1 MKNIFT
7 FSALIILFVTCT
19 VSAQYKNEPKLKEN
33 ESIYSKSYSSLNK
46 STFGVL
52 AQLPKKSTVTS
63 YVGAGYSF
71 VIFTSNVMNT
81 GYPVFDT
88 RSGDFL
94 SEINLYYGFAIAKA
108 LTLEFEPSILFTRNN
123 REIQI
128 NLNTPKYVGLD
139 TFYYNFPSALSMIA
153 FPLAINARFF
163 PFFATKGFG
172 RLFFIGAGGGV
183 IWIREEYDNNY
194 TKTPIPYYYGYG
206 YGSYPITESTSQWA
220 PLFRLMTGFTGT
232 GGQFGFGGEIRYNF
246 VPLKKSDEAFLTRI
260 APNFNSVDLSLRFY
274 FSL

>member
-1 MKNIFT
+1 MKNTFT
-7 FSALIILFVTCT
+7 FSALIILFVTCSI
-19 VSAQYKNEPKLKEN
+19 SAQYKSELRLKEN
-33 ESIYSKSYSSLNK
+33 ESIYSINYNSLHK
-46 STFGVL
+46 STFGAL
-52 AQLPKKSTVTS
+52 AQLKKRSVVTS

-71 VIFTSNVMNT
+71 VIFTASEMNT

-123 REIQI
+123 RAIQI
-128 NLNTPKYVGLD
+128 NLNKPKYVGID
-139 TFYYNFPSALSMIA
+139 TFYYNFPSQLSMIA

-172 RLFFIGAGGGV
+172 RLFFVGAGGGV

-194 TKTPIPYYYGYG
+194 TKTPTPYYYGL
-206 YGSYPITESTSQWA
+206 GSYYITESTSQWA

-232 GGQFGFGGEIRYNF
+232 GGQFGFGGELRYNL
-246 VPLKKSDEAFLTRI
+246 VPLKKSDEPFITRI

>member
-1 MKNIFT
+1 MKNIYT
-7 FSALIILFVTCT
+7 FSALIILFITCT
-19 VSAQYKNEPKLKEN
+19 VSAQYKNDPKLKEN
-33 ESIYSKSYSSLNK
+33 ESIYSNSYSSLNK
-46 STFGVL
+46 STLGALV
-52 AQLPKKSTVTS
+52 QLKKRSTVTS

-71 VIFTSNVMNT
+71 VIFTASDMNK

-108 LTLEFEPSILFTRNN
+108 LTLEFEPSIIFTRNN
-123 REIQI
+123 RLLQI
-128 NLNTPKYVGLD
+128 ALNTPKYINNVPLYWNQPA
-139 TFYYNFPSALSMIA
+139 TLSMIA

-163 PFFATKGFG
+163 PLFATKGFG
-172 RLFFIGAGGGV
+172 RLFFVGAGGGV
-183 IWIREEYDNNY
+183 IWIREEYDSYY
-194 TKTPIPYYYGYG
+194 TPGLAPPYYYADYLA
-206 YGSYPITESTSQWA
+206 ITESTSQWA

-232 GGQFGFGGEIRYNF
+232 GGQFGFGGELRYNF